1 MAGRI
6 LLAALAAM
14 WGAQAAPGSFCR
26 AADSEKPLAEL
37 RQELIAWRNVL
48 QTRDAA
54 RTEERA
60 FAMDSLRGISDPR
73 AVPIL
78 FELWEKENHRD
89 GSYLTRG
96 HLIEGLIK
104 IGDRPAF
111 LKLAEVSVEDLSR
124 DNRQRAASWIGAQD
138 NRDDAIPIY
147 TKALK
152 STALFHNALSALGY
166 AQIATK
172 GKQPP
177 DRDLVAAL
185 IGNLIT
191 VTPVRRRVPFTY
203 DTGWR
208 REYPSGQQRTQ
219 INRWVWVT
227 ELESSENEAV
237 KNLLYEYCFQDYGFD
252 QKAWREN
259 VLKRLPRSS
268 NTGKSSG
275 ARVHLEKEPNNESEE

>member
-14 WGAQAAPGSFCR
+14 VAYPAPTSFCL
-26 AADSEKPLAEL
+26 AEEDEKPLAEL
-37 RQELIAWRNVL
+37 RRELIAWRNVL
-48 QTRDAA
+48 ATRDAA
-54 RTEERA
+54 RAEERGV
-60 FAMDSLRGISDPR
+60 AMESLRGITDAR

-78 FELWEKENHRD
+78 FELWEKENQRD
-89 GSYLTRG
+89 GSFLTRG
-96 HLIEGLIK
+96 HLIEGLIN
-104 IGDRPAF
+104 IGNRPAF
-111 LKLAEVSVEDLSR
+111 LKLAEVAVEDLNGE
-124 DNRQRAASWIGAQD
+124 NRQRAASWIGAQD
-138 NRDDAIPIY
+138 NRDDAIPIF
-147 TKALK
+147 TRALK
-152 STALFHNALSALGY
+152 SKALFHYALSALGY

-185 IGNLIT
+185 IDNLIT

-208 REYPSGQQRTQ
+208 REYQSGQQRTQ

-227 ELESSENEAV
+227 ELESSENEAA
-237 KNLLYEYCFQDYGFD
+237 KILLYEYCHQDYGFD

-259 VLKRLPRSS
+259 VLKRLPRSA
-268 NTGKSSG
+268 NTARISG
-275 ARVHLEKEPNNESEE
+275 AQNHVEKESRNEREE